1 MTKDENTTR
10 IHQNFIGI
18 YIISLAKGMEN
29 IFKIESDILLFEYS
43 QKNVIFTTIINQ
55 KVMKLFSITKGKKKC
70 SSIIILFYFLLIYE
84 SASKNSAI

>member
-1 MTKDENTTR
+1 MEEWKSGRMENCGR
-10 IHQNFIGI
+10 MEIW
-18 YIISLAKGMEN
+18 KMEN

-84 SASKNSAI
+84 SASTNSAI